1 MTVSMTAN
9 EVVQGVQLAA
19 GIGAFLGIV
28 ILGLLIWLMVRPS
41 RRNRPPKV
49 EEPDALDMDEVLD
62 VLERM
67 EQRLGVLERAV
78 IEQDEA
84 PLIGDRHADENP
96 QDLLQAGDERPET
109 RRAR

>member
-9 EVVQGVQLAA
+9 EVVEGVQLAA

-28 ILGLLIWLMVRPS
+28 VLGLLIWLMVRPS
-41 RRNRPPKV
+41 RRNRPPQV
-49 EEPDALDMDEVLD
+49 EEPDALDMDEVIN

-84 PLIGDRHADENP
+84 PQIGDRHAGENS

>member
-1 MTVSMTAN
+1 MTVSMTAD

-41 RRNRPPKV
+41 RRNRPPQV
-49 EEPDALDMDEVLD
+49 EEPDALDMDEVLN

-84 PLIGDRHADENP
+84 PLLGDRQADENP